1 MAYGTILQMDFVA
14 YYRERITPKPG
25 FPSLDAQREA
35 VRLAI
40 GCEPAMA
47 FVEIE
52 RARRGA
58 RPVLAEAL
66 SACRARRASL
76 AVATMDGLTRD
87 RHFLRALVDAQV
99 LVSFCDIPVPAG
111 AGGRFMLQMMAR
123 VAELESDLA
132 SRRTKAGH
140 RARIEREGPWDRN
153 ARHHLVPGAG
163 QAAAARAVTEKAD
176 ARAAE
181 LADRLRELADRGL
194 TLAAMADEL
203 QARQVPTPR
212 GGRWTPT
219 AVRRLLERLDPTGL
233 R

>member
-1 MAYGTILQMDFVA
+1 MQTDFVA
-14 YYRERITPKPG
+14 YYRERITPKPA

-40 GCEPAMA
+40 GGEPGMA
-47 FVEIE
+47 FFEVE

-58 RPVLAEAL
+58 RPALAEAL
-66 SACRARRASL
+66 SACRARRAAL
-76 AVATMDGLTRD
+76 AVATMDGLSRD

-99 LVSFCDIPVPAG
+99 LVTFCDIPVPAG
-111 AGGRFMLQMMAR
+111 AGGRFMLQMMAQ

-140 RARIEREGPWDRN
+140 RARIDREGPWDRN

-163 QAAAARAVTEKAD
+163 QVAAAQAVKARAD
-176 ARAAE
+176 DRAAA
-181 LADRLRELADRGL
+181 LADHLRRLADRGL
-194 TLAAMADEL
+194 TLAAIAAEL
-203 QARQVPTPR
+203 EASKAPTPR

-219 AVRRLLERLDPTGL
+219 AVKRLLERLGL
-233 R
+233 RGAR